1 MLKILA
7 KNFKPELLFQFM
19 IRVKLIFNGVGTS
32 GDSVRKGLSAI
43 LAELEKEFKVQKY
56 KIGVPEKVTS
66 VNYFSFLE
74 VITEFERLEDVFEI
88 VVSREPVLVE
98 ILEPEEILSSRKE
111 VENCLNRLIEKN
123 CTDAK
128 IIKSLTEATV
138 ALRRKLEQVSTGK
151 V

>member
-1 MLKILA
+1 
-7 KNFKPELLFQFM
+7 M

-111 VENCLNRLIEKN
+111 VEN
-123 CTDAK
+123 
-128 IIKSLTEATV
+128 
-138 ALRRKLEQVSTGK
+138 
-151 V
+151 

>member
-1 MLKILA
+1 
-7 KNFKPELLFQFM
+7 M